1 MTELSKFLTPITF
14 VETAVKYIH
23 ALQQQRY

>member
-1 MTELSKFLTPITF
+1 MIELLKFLTPIIF

-23 ALQQQRY
+23 ALQ